1 MESVWYE
8 FDREAAAVE
17 TLEHAIDLF
26 DAGKSPELIL
36 SVGHEAWQYFAQRA
50 RPGKKGRSAKLEL
63 VDVLKA
69 ELGDGFDATWVR
81 QRAEDVFDDLG
92 RYEMRRSPAPLVRI
106 SARTPVCML
115 VCAIADCRT
124 VAGKVSEKLQDWRN
138 RQIERALQDC
148 LFEPE
153 VAARSS
159 TIRAAS
165 KP

>member
-1 MESVWYE
+1 MEPVWYE

-26 DAGKSPELIL
+26 DAGKSPQLVL
-36 SVGHEAWQYFAQRA
+36 SVGHEAWQYFAERA
-50 RPGKKGRSAKLEL
+50 RPGKKGRGVKVDL
-63 VDVLKA
+63 VEVLKA
-69 ELGDGFDATWVR
+69 ELGEGFDPTWVR
-81 QRAEDVFDDLG
+81 QRADDVFDDIG

-106 SARTPVCML
+106 SARTPICL
-115 VCAIADCRT
+115 LLCAIGDCRKAT
-124 VAGKVSEKLQDWRN
+124 GRVSEKLQHWRD
-138 RQIERALQDC
+138 RQVERALQDC